1 MKNDWIKKVFL
12 NAILVNPLH
21 NYGSIFTPQH
31 DCIRDTRFVYG
42 RLMINYSSL
51 FAKNYNDDPDDDV
64 FFYWPHTAIC
74 FITFFTIILFWW
86 TSYPL
91 RDLAYYPNEGWNLFT
106 FLLYL
111 SVPFMFFMV
120 SEVVAPQP
128 ETYKDKEVN
137 LKEYYYKNHKVILG
151 LAWILQLLLI
161 GNLFVFFHG
170 EVVSLKVVGRVIMLC
185 VMAPMVFS
193 SNKRIHEIGM
203 GIFFVGF
210 IYTILK
216 YHIYPVI

>member
-1 MKNDWIKKVFL
+1 MVAFSHLSMIAFV
-12 NAILVNPLH
+12 ILGLSMV
-21 NYGSIFTPQH
+21 
-31 DCIRDTRFVYG
+31 

-51 FAKNYNDDPDDDV
+51 LAKNHNDDPNDDV
-64 FFYWPHTAIC
+64 VFYWPHTGIC

-128 ETYKDKEVN
+128 DTYKDKSVN
-137 LKEYYYKNHKVILG
+137 LHDYYYKNHKVILG
-151 LAWILQLLLI
+151 LAWALQLLLI

-170 EVVSLKVVGRVIMLC
+170 EVVSLKVVGRVIMLF
-185 VMAPMVFS
+185 VMAPMVIS
-193 SNKRIHEIGM
+193 DSKRVHEIGM

-210 IYTILK
+210 IYTIIK
-216 YHIYPVI
+216 YHIFIQG

>member
-1 MKNDWIKKVFL
+1 MVAYSHLSMIAFV
-12 NAILVNPLH
+12 ILGLSMV
-21 NYGSIFTPQH
+21 
-31 DCIRDTRFVYG
+31 

-51 FAKNYNDDPDDDV
+51 LAKNYNDSPDDDV
-64 FFYWPHTAIC
+64 YFYWPHTAIS

-91 RDLAYYPNEGWNLFT
+91 RDPAYFPNEGWNLFT

-128 ETYKDKEVN
+128 DTYKDKSVN
-137 LKEYYYKNHKVILG
+137 LHDYYYKNHKVILG
-151 LAWILQLLLI
+151 LAWVLQVCLLA
-161 GNLFVFFHG
+161 NLFVFFKG
-170 EVVSLKVVGRVIMLC
+170 DLYSLKVIGRVILLA
-185 VMAPMVFS
+185 VMAPMVIS
-193 SNKRIHEIGM
+193 DNKRLHEIGM

-216 YHIYPVI
+216 YHIFI

>member
-1 MKNDWIKKVFL
+1 MVAFSHLSMIAFV
-12 NAILVNPLH
+12 ILGLSMV
-21 NYGSIFTPQH
+21 
-31 DCIRDTRFVYG
+31 

-64 FFYWPHTAIC
+64 SFYWPHTAIC

-91 RDLAYYPNEGWNLFT
+91 RDLEYYPNEGWNLFT

-137 LKEYYYKNHKVILG
+137 LREYYYHNHKVILG

-161 GNLFVFFHG
+161 GNLFVFFQG
-170 EVVSLKVVGRVIMLC
+170 EVVSLKVVGRVIMLF
-185 VMAPMVFS
+185 VMAPMVMS
-193 SNKRIHEIGM
+193 NNKRVHEIGM